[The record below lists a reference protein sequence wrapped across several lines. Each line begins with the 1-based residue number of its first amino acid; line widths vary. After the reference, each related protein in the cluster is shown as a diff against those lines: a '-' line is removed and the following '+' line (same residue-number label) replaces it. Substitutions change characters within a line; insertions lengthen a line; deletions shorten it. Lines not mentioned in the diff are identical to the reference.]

1 MRRMKNPKYFIGLIV
16 LLVICAIAWYLFS
29 ENFPFQEQAS
39 SYVLNEE
46 AHPKIDS
53 LLNRAEEKRKSRDY
67 KTAVGLASEAL
78 EQSQQQRYCSGE
90 VKAMWIIGYVYGH
103 QAKFDSAIAVHEKAR
118 ELVKKYRLDP
128 ALYHQ
133 AGIVLALDYFDS
145 GQNQK
150 AMQCEKEALDYFLK
164 SDDVYHISM
173 AYNNLGLIY
182 KRLGMYQKAEQ
193 AFKKGIPYA
202 DQIPKDRY
210 YERSFIGNLGILYA
224 ITGQLKKAIPMIE
237 RSLQM
242 GKEMNDPVSQGIDH
256 RYLGSIYFARGNFR
270 EAIRHYL
277 ADAQLTEIAGEN
289 HGMIRA
295 YRNVARVY
303 DALNDCEH
311 AMLYYQKAENIVDT
325 KLSGKSQ
332 HFPQAYRSFGV
343 HWILR
348 QNYKKAEEYLLK
360 ALEGYQA
367 LNMPAD
373 IGLCYLD
380 LADLHFH
387 QEDYEG
393 CLVSAR
399 SALKISREIKSGDY
413 DLTAAWL
420 RIGSA
425 NAGLGRQDSAIAYLK
440 KAAALAENLD
450 DSQVAWQAHYY
461 LAGCYRQLG
470 DLNSSA
476 EHSRKAIAAIEKL
489 RRYSISPELG
499 SSFLADKSDVYNQY
513 FDVLFDIYQAQ
524 PSTDA
529 LDKLFALVQQTR
541 SRALLE
547 NLKTGVQSVFSQS
560 KESITLQDIEEQ
572 MVALNQ
578 MIREESLKPKEERKK
593 EMISLWQNQVAA
605 LQREYKLRATQFAA
619 SNPELS
625 TLLGFMD
632 PLPIQK
638 LQDALK
644 PNQIVLSYYITS
656 DDVYAFIVSRTTREV
671 KKLSIS
677 PESLRQHIHKLRQ
690 PFQDFRNGK
699 IDFLRLPFDFQFSQ
713 SLYRELIAPLL
724 ASIESGENLIIVPA
738 GVLNY
743 LPFEMLVSGQN
754 AIDRSDVL
762 FGEYKQCR
770 FMIEDFTISYLPS
783 SAMIPLLMR
792 EKPNEADE
800 TLLAFGDPIASKEI
814 NEMPQLAVNAPPSG
828 LRLMALTPLP
838 GASLEVKGILD
849 IFSHKGATPDAS
861 ALIGTEASE
870 SIYKENANRY
880 RYIHFAT
887 HGYVDEQNPNFSA
900 LLLSPG
906 RETEDGFLYTHE
918 IYTYPIHAELVS
930 LSACE
935 TALGK
940 LQQGEGLVSFVQ
952 AFFAAG
958 SQNVMA
964 SLWSVDESTY
974 PLMVSFYKFLRKG
987 FGEAEAL
994 RRAKL
999 EFMRKNSPFE
1009 NGAKY
1014 ANCHPFLWA
1023 PFVLYGVD

>member
-1 MRRMKNPKYFIGLIV
+1 MRRMKNPKYFVGLIV
-16 LLVICAIAWYLFS
+16 LLAICAIAWYLFS

-39 SYVLNEE
+39 SYVPNEGP
-46 AHPKIDS
+46 HPKIDS
-53 LLNRAEEKRKSRDY
+53 LLNLAEEKRKSRDY

-78 EQSQQQRYCSGE
+78 EQSQQQRYHTGE

-103 QAKFDSAIAVHEKAR
+103 QAKFDSAITVHEKAR
-118 ELVKKYRLDP
+118 ELVKNYRLDP
-128 ALYHQ
+128 SLYHQ

-150 AMQCEKEALDYFLK
+150 AMQCEQEALDYFLK
-164 SDDVYHISM
+164 SDDFYYISM

-182 KRLGMYQKAEQ
+182 KRLGMYQKAEK

-202 DQIPKDRY
+202 KKIPNDRY

-224 ITGQLKKAIPMIE
+224 ITGQLQKAIPMIDK
-237 RSLQM
+237 SLQM

-277 ADAQLTEIAGEN
+277 ADARLTELAGEN

-303 DALNDCEH
+303 DALNDYDH
-311 AMLYYQKAENIVDT
+311 ALLYYQKAENIVDT
-325 KLSGKSQ
+325 KLAGKYQ
-332 HFPQAYRSFGV
+332 QFPQAYRSFGV
-343 HWILR
+343 HWILCR
-348 QNYKKAEEYLLK
+348 NYKKAEEYLLK

-387 QEDYEG
+387 QEEYGG
-393 CLVSAR
+393 CREFALA
-399 SALKISREIKSGDY
+399 ALKICREIKSGDY

-425 NAGLGRQDSAIAYLK
+425 NARLGRQDSAIAYLK
-440 KAAALAENLD
+440 KAANLAENLD

-461 LAGCYRQLG
+461 LADCYRQLG

-476 EHSRKAIAAIEKL
+476 EHSRKAIAAIERL

-499 SSFLADKSDVYNQY
+499 SSFLTDKSDVYNQY
-513 FDVLFDIYQAQ
+513 FDVLFDIYDAHRT
-524 PSTDA
+524 PVA
-529 LDKLFALVQQTR
+529 LDKLFALTQQTR

-572 MVALNQ
+572 IVALNQ
-578 MIREESLKPKEERKK
+578 MIREESLKPREIQKK
-593 EMISLWQNQVAA
+593 EVMKSWQNQVAA
-605 LQREYKLRATQFAA
+605 LQRDYQLHTTHFAA
-619 SNPELS
+619 SKPELS
-625 TLLGFMD
+625 TLLGFTD
-632 PLPIQK
+632 PLTIRQ
-638 LQDALK
+638 LQGILK
-644 PNQIVLSYYITS
+644 PNQTVLSYYIS
-656 DDVYAFIVSRTTREV
+656 SHDVYAFIVSRTTREV

-677 PESLRQHIHKLRQ
+677 PESLRKDIHELRQ

-699 IDFLRLPFDFQFSQ
+699 IDFLRLPFDAQLSQ
-713 SLYRELIAPLL
+713 SLYQKLITPLL
-724 ASIESGENLIIVPA
+724 PSIERAEKLIIVPA

-743 LPFEMLVSGQN
+743 LSFEMLVSGRK
-754 AIDRSDVL
+754 AINQSHAL
-762 FGEYKQCR
+762 FGEYRQYR

-783 SAMIPLLMR
+783 VAMIPVLLR

-800 TLLAFGDPIASKEI
+800 TLLAFGDPVAAKEKA
-814 NEMPQLAVNAPPSG
+814 EMPQLAINAPPTG
-828 LRLMALTPLP
+828 LRLMAMTPLP
-838 GASLEVKGILD
+838 GASLEVEGILD
-849 IFSHKGATPDAS
+849 IFNRGEVALGLTGAN
-861 ALIGTEASE
+861 ASE
-870 SIYKENANRY
+870 KTYKEQADRY

-887 HGYVDEQNPNFSA
+887 HGYVDERNPNFSA

-906 RETEDGFLYTHE
+906 SDTEDGFLYTHE
-918 IYTYPIHAELVS
+918 IYAHPLHAELVT

-964 SLWSVDESTY
+964 SLWSVEESTY
-974 PLMVSFYKFLRKG
+974 PLMVSFYKFLQEG
-987 FGEAEAL
+987 LGEGEAL
-994 RRAKL
+994 RKAKL
-999 EFMRKNSPFE
+999 GFMKGNSPLE
-1009 NGAKY
+1009 NGTTY
-1014 ANCHPFLWA
+1014 SNSHPFLWA
-1023 PFVLYGVD
+1023 PFVLYGAD